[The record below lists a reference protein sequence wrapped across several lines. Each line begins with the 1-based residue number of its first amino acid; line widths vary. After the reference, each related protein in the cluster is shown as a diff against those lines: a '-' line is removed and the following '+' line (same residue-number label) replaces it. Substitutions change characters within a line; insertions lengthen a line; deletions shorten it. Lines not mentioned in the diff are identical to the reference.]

1 MRRALFIKTMLA
13 TVISMS
19 ALSCKKK
26 NNREELS
33 SWRSDFICEV
43 NGVPYRDLKP
53 WILPPGVLRTPW
65 SRYEFKEKESTGR
78 FFFYSNTT
86 VEKNGKTVYAWR
98 YGITVNTP
106 LNSRLEAGKEYPFE
120 AIEGE
125 DYRMPVSHESQY
137 RNKGLA
143 YCSVVADGDLNNI
156 CFGTGKFIVD
166 TLDEEKGQLT
176 GVLEF
181 TVPFPVLEDNKKLL
195 NIKGRFRCEI
205 LD

>member
-13 TVISMS
+13 TAISMLV
-19 ALSCKKK
+19 LSCKKK

-33 SWRSDFICEV
+33 SWRSDLIAEV

-53 WILPPGVLRTPW
+53 WILPPGALRTPW
-65 SRYEFKEKESTGR
+65 SRYEFKEGKGHL
-78 FFFYSNTT
+78 FFTSDII
-86 VEKNGKTVYAWR
+86 VEKNGKTDYAWR
-98 YGITVNTP
+98 YSIIVNIP

-125 DYRMPVSHESQY
+125 DYRMHLNYELKY
-137 RNKGLA
+137 RDKGLA

-156 CFGTGKFIVD
+156 CFGTGKLTVA
-166 TLDEEKGQLT
+166 TLDEEKSLMT
-176 GVLEF
+176 GALEL
-181 TVPFPVLEDNKKLL
+181 TVPSPVLEDNKKLL
-195 NIKGRFRCEI
+195 EIKGRFRCDI

>member
-1 MRRALFIKTMLA
+1 MLVTA
-13 TVISMS
+13 VGMF

-33 SWRSDFICEV
+33 TWRSDFIAEV

-65 SRYEFKEKESTGR
+65 SRYAFKEGIGR
-78 FFFYSNTT
+78 FFFHSSAML
-86 VEKNGKTVYAWR
+86 EKNSTTGYASR
-98 YGITVNTP
+98 YGITADLP
-106 LNSRLEAGKEYPFE
+106 LNSRLEAGKEYLFG

-125 DYRMPVSHESQY
+125 DYRMPVSHEFQY

-156 CFGTGKFIVD
+156 CFGTGKLFVEA
-166 TLDEEKGQLT
+166 LDEEKGLMT
-176 GVLEF
+176 GTLEL
-181 TVPFPVLEDNKKLL
+181 TVPSPVLGDNKKLL
-195 NIKGRFRCEI
+195 EIKGRFRCEI

>member
-1 MRRALFIKTMLA
+1 MRRALFIKAMLA
-13 TVISMS
+13 TAVGMS

-33 SWRSDFICEV
+33 SWRSDLIAEV

-65 SRYEFKEKESTGR
+65 SRYEFKDGNGHL
-78 FFFYSNTT
+78 FFVSNII
-86 VEKNGKTVYAWR
+86 VEKNGKTDYAWR
-98 YGITVNTP
+98 YSITVNTP

-125 DYRMPVSHESQY
+125 DYRMPVNHEFQY

-156 CFGTGKFIVD
+156 CFGTGKLTVA
-166 TLDEEKGQLT
+166 TLDEEKSLMT
-176 GVLEF
+176 GALELI
-181 TVPFPVLEDNKKLL
+181 VPSPVLEDNKKLL
-195 NIKGRFRCEI
+195 NIKGRFRCDI